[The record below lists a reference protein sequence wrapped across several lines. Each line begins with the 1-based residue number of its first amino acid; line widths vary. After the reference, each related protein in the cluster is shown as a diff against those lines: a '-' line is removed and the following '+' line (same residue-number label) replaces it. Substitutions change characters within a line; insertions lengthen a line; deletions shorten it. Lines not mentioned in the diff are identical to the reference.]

1 MRIGVVSTT
10 CIPTPPIEGGYG
22 GEQLIFDLCEAF
34 AHKGHK
40 AFLFGCEGSKAPP
53 DGSVFTVPQTYKTFP
68 EMRAAEKMWIDKYTY
83 VLDSCEM
90 IFDFSVFHTVATWC
104 WLHDAPIPCASV
116 LFSGKS
122 LDVPNPPQNLV
133 FYTQFHARWGV
144 SKGLVP
150 RAIIP
155 QPLDTDFY
163 AFREQK
169 EDFFLFL
176 GYLAPVKG
184 AVEAIEAARE
194 AGVRLVVAG
203 DTKFSDHG
211 EIAKPV
217 IEKCKLEGVEFV
229 DSPTREQKRDLMQ
242 RATALVCPL
251 KEANGL
257 MLTMLEAMS
266 CGTPSIVAN
275 VDAIP
280 EELPKEM
287 GLIINNNSE
296 MVEAMKKI
304 RENPN
309 VLDRKLITQ
318 WVRSNFDR
326 HVIADRYLNLANEV
340 MGGRSW

>member
-10 CIPTPPIEGGYG
+10 CIPTPPDGYG
-22 GEQLIFDLCEAF
+22 GERLIFDLCEAF

-40 AFLFGCEGSKAPP
+40 VLLFGCEDSKAPP

-122 LDVPNPPQNLV
+122 LDVPNPPYNLV

-155 QPLDTDFY
+155 QCLDTDFY
-163 AFREQK
+163 AFREGK

-184 AVEAIEAARE
+184 AVEAIDAAKE

-242 RATALVCPL
+242 RALGIISPQ
-251 KEANGL
+251 KEANAIL
-257 MLTMLEAMS
+257 LTILETMA
-266 CGTPSIVAN
+266 CGGIPVASA
-275 VDAIP
+275 VDAIA
-280 EELPKEM
+280 EDLPKEVAFLAKSQ
-287 GLIINNNSE
+287 GE
-296 MVEAMKKI
+296 MAEAMRKVK
-304 RENPN
+304 EDPH

-326 HVIADRYLNLANEV
+326 HAIAERYLNLANEV
-340 MGGRSW
+340 VGGRSW